1 MEFEQAVFSR
11 RSIRTFTDR
20 DVTDEQVKQLIAYG
34 HAAPSGGNLKEW
46 RFIVVRS
53 EEGKRKLTNATYRG
67 NSETADPQSWIA
79 TAPVVIAIAADL
91 SCAMKRYGQKGLN
104 ELVYLDCSA
113 AVENMLL
120 GAVSLGLASCYIS
133 GFREH
138 EMSEALGL
146 PETMQAIALLPIGYP
161 GAEGAIRPSVP
172 PEDVTYREVYGRR
185 DTD

>member
-1 MEFEQAVFSR
+1 MDFNDIVFSR
-11 RSIRTFTDR
+11 RSIRSFTSKA
-20 DVTDEQVKQLIAYG
+20 VSDEQVRRLIAYG

-53 EEGKRKLTNATYRG
+53 EQGKQKLANATYRG

-79 TAPVVIAIAADL
+79 TAPVVIAVAADL
-91 SCAMKRYGQKGLN
+91 SSVMRRYGRMGLN

-120 GAVSLGLASCYIS
+120 GAVNLGLSSCYIS

-146 PETMQAIALLPIGYP
+146 PETMQAIALLPVGYAAAD
-161 GAEGAIRPSVP
+161 GLARPSVS
-172 PEDVTYREVYGRR
+172 PESVTFREVYGRPE
-185 DTD
+185 TE

>member
-1 MEFEQAVFSR
+1 MNFDEIVFSR
-11 RSIRTFTDR
+11 RSIRSFTSQP
-20 DVTDEQVKQLIAYG
+20 VGEEQVRKLIAYG

-53 EEGKRKLTNATYRG
+53 EEGKRKLAQATYRG
-67 NSETADPQSWIA
+67 NSETADPQSWIV
-79 TAPVVIAIAADL
+79 TAPVLIAVAADL
-91 SCAMKRYGQKGLN
+91 NCAMRRYGRKGLN

-120 GAVSLGLASCYIS
+120 GAVYLGLSSCYIS

-146 PETMQAIALLPIGYP
+146 SETMQAIALLPVGYP
-161 GAEGAIRPSVP
+161 AVQGQARPSEP
-172 PEDVTYREVYGRR
+172 PEAVTYQEVYGRQ
-185 DTD
+185 TAE